1 MLSEVLNLLGGTTD
15 QDGLQSQV
23 GGLHD
28 GSEVAVI
35 VAHLLVHDLSN
46 VQRNL
51 VAAVL
56 LGDLEGVQAQLECLV
71 ISLEGDSLG
80 RIDDLVPIQHDG
92 LDLLLGELANDFYPM
107 LLFFSQ

>member
-1 MLSEVLNLLGGTTD
+1 MLGEVLHLLGGTTD

-35 VAHLLVHDLSN
+35 VAHLFVHNLSGSQ
-46 VQRNL
+46 VDL

-56 LGDLEGVQAQLECLV
+56 LGDLEGVQAQLESLS
-71 ISLEGDSLG
+71 IGLEGDGLG
-80 RIDDLVPIQHDG
+80 GIHNLVPLQHDG
-92 LDLLLGELANDFYPM
+92 LDFLLAEIANHFYPM